1 MPNKLE
7 SLKKKLK
14 RILPLLDERQR
25 RILIATEARAWGWGG
40 TEALFRIT
48 GMSRP
53 AIRRGLNEL
62 KKKKLYTTR
71 IRRPGGGRKKV
82 TVGQPQLKQALI
94 NLVDPAT
101 RGDPESVLRWISKS
115 TRHLEQALRD
125 KSFTI
130 GRTSVGSLL
139 KEMEYSLQA
148 NKKTMEGKNHLD
160 RDSQFQYINDCAKR
174 FLNKKMP
181 VISVDTKK
189 KELVG
194 NYKNGG
200 QELAPKGKPVKVNG
214 HDFPNGVP
222 KAIPY
227 GVYDIGDNRGWV
239 NVGTHSDTAE
249 FAVESIRFWWKRM
262 GRTRYPKSKEILI
275 CADSGGS
282 NGYRSHLWKTE
293 LQKFSNQER
302 LRISVCH
309 FPPGTS
315 KWNKIEHKLF
325 SFISMN
331 WRGKPLT
338 SYRTIVK
345 LIAATTTKSGLTVKV
360 RLDKRKYKKGIEV
373 SEKALKNVNLLKHE
387 FHGEWNYTIRPNK

>member
-1 MPNKLE
+1 MSKELG
-7 SLKKKLK
+7 SLKKKL
-14 RILPLLDERQR
+14 RVILPLLNERQR

-40 TEALFRIT
+40 TETLFRLT

-53 AIRRGLNEL
+53 AIRRGLSEL
-62 KKKKLYTTR
+62 KEKKLDATR
-71 IRRPGGGRKKV
+71 VRRPGGGRKRV
-82 TVGQPQLKQALI
+82 TNGQPRLKQALMK
-94 NLVDPAT
+94 LVDPAT
-101 RGDPESVLRWISKS
+101 RGDPESPLRWSSKS
-115 TRHLEQALRD
+115 TRHLEEALRSKD
-125 KSFTI
+125 FVV
-130 GRTSVGSLL
+130 GRTSVGGLL

-148 NKKTMEGKNHLD
+148 NKKTKEGKSHEH
-160 RDSQFQYINDCAKR
+160 RDQQFQYINESAKG
-174 FLNKKMP
+174 FLRRKQP

-189 KELVG
+189 KEMIG

-200 QELAPKGKPVKVNG
+200 QELEPRGKPLEVKG
-214 HDFPNGVP
+214 HDFPTGVA

-262 GRTRYPKSKEILI
+262 GKKRYPKSKELLI

-282 NGYRSHLWKTE
+282 NGSRSHLWKAE
-293 LQKFSNQER
+293 LQKFSNQVK

-331 WRGKPLT
+331 WRGKPLR

-345 LIAATTTKSGLTVKV
+345 LIAATTTKAGLTVKV
-360 RLDKRKYKKGIEV
+360 RLDKRKYKKGIKV
-373 SEKALKNVNLLKHE
+373 SEDVLKNLNISQHE
-387 FHGEWNYTIRPNK
+387 FHGEWNYTISPNR

>member
-1 MPNKLE
+1 MTRGLE

-14 RILPLLDERQR
+14 QVLPLLNERQR

-40 TEALFRIT
+40 TENLFRIT

-53 AIRRGLNEL
+53 AIRRGLREL
-62 KKKKLYTTR
+62 KEKKLHATR
-71 IRRPGGGRKKV
+71 IRRPGGGRKRV
-82 TVGQPQLKQALI
+82 TVGQFRLKQALI
-94 NLVDPAT
+94 KLVDPAT
-101 RGDPESVLRWISKS
+101 RGDPESPLRWSSKS
-115 TRHLEQALRD
+115 TRHLEQALRE
-125 KSFTI
+125 KGFTI
-130 GRTSVGSLL
+130 GRTAVGSLL

-148 NKKTMEGKNHLD
+148 NKKTQEGKSHEH
-160 RDSQFQYINDCAKR
+160 RDQQFQYINECAKD
-174 FLNKKMP
+174 FLRRKQP

-200 QELAPKGKPVKVNG
+200 HELEPKGKPTEVKG
-214 HDFPNGVP
+214 HDFPTGIP

-249 FAVESIRFWWKRM
+249 FAVESIRFWWKKM
-262 GRTRYPKSKEILI
+262 GKRRYPKSKELLI
-275 CADSGGS
+275 CADAGGS
-282 NGYRSHLWKTE
+282 NGYRSHLWKAE
-293 LQKFSNQER
+293 LQKFSNQKR
-302 LRISVCH
+302 LKISVCH

-331 WRGKPLT
+331 WRGKPLR

-345 LIAATTTKSGLTVKV
+345 LIAATTTKAGLTVRV
-360 RLDKRKYKKGIEV
+360 RLDKKKYKKGIEV
-373 SEKALKNVNLLKHE
+373 PEEVLKKLNLLKHE
-387 FHGEWNYTIRPNK
+387 FHGEWNYTISPNK